1 MNSQMNLAS
10 HVMAVLCH
18 KVNEGH
24 VTSDELAEGFGTNP
38 VVIRRI
44 ISLLK
49 NASLVESKAGIGGG
63 SILSKSPDEITMLDI
78 YEAVNLKESGVGF
91 AKYSNRCE
99 VGLSLAPII
108 SDLLDEI
115 SEEAEK
121 VLLESLKEVTLI
133 KFTKRVAKKIKKV
146 L

>member
-1 MNSQMNLAS
+1 MNLAS

-18 KVNEGH
+18 KINEGP
-24 VTSDELAEGFGTNP
+24 VSSNELAEGFGTNP

-49 NASLVESKAGIGGG
+49 NASLVESKSGNGGG
-63 SILSKSPDEITMLDI
+63 SILSKSPHEITMLDI
-78 YEAVNLKESGVGF
+78 YKAINLKKENRLGF
-91 AKYSNRCE
+91 AKYSPRCE

-115 SEEAEK
+115 SEDAEK
-121 VLLESLKEVTLI
+121 VLLESLKKVTLF
-133 KFTKRVAKKIKKV
+133 KFTKRVAKKIKKA